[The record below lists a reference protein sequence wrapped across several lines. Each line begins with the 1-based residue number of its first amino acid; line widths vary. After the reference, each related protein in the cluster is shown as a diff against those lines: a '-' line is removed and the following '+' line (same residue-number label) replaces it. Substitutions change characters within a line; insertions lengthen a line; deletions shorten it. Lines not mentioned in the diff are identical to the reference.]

1 MSNSYLLLFGQ
12 KSILSFIVCYN
23 LEFYVEYIYRVLI
36 KNKNV
41 TIFLYSVEYLN
52 TFSVKF
58 VTYILS
64 IS

>member
-1 MSNSYLLLFGQ
+1 MSNSYLFLFGQ

-58 VTYILS
+58 VTYILL